1 MIHYKSGNQIRYALW
16 ILVLLM
22 MAGRVEAQVFTNDAK
37 MAADYLAAID
47 SILAKGAT
55 IQAADAQKAL
65 EAGVQGVMAEL
76 ARPAEKVMEPANLYE
91 YAKRATVITGC
102 AYLCP
107 RCTNVHLSESSGYI
121 IDPKGIMVTNYH
133 VAATYA
139 FMKDGNQPK
148 GFFARLADG
157 RTYAVKAILASS
169 RKDDL
174 AILQLETN
182 GELLPALA
190 LGEPAKVGDKICVLG
205 HPQGMHYFFSQG
217 NVTNKY
223 LEEAGASGQKFF
235 REMMCIS
242 ADYATGSSGGPVMDM
257 YGNVVGTV
265 SNTRMLLHS
274 DRDAGVQMVLKNTVP
289 VESLWKLIRK

>member
-1 MIHYKSGNQIRYALW
+1 MIHYKSGNQNWYTLW

-37 MAADYLAAID
+37 MATDYLAAID

-55 IQAADAQKAL
+55 IQAAEAQKAL

-91 YAKRATVITGC
+91 YAKKATVITGC

-205 HPQGMHYFFSQG
+205 HPQGMHYFLSQG
-217 NVTNKY
+217 HVTNKY
-223 LEEAGASGQKFF
+223 LEEAGAPEQKFF

-242 ADYATGSSGGPVMDM
+242 ADYATGSSGGPVMDI

-274 DRDAGVQMVLKNTVP
+274 NRDAGVQMVVKNTVP

>member
-1 MIHYKSGNQIRYALW
+1 MIHYKSGNQIRYTLW

-91 YAKRATVITGC
+91 YAKKATVITGC

-157 RTYAVKAILASS
+157 RTYAVKAILACS